1 MHSPFLDPL
10 GAMLDV
16 SLPLTLEERGEWG
29 DPRSDAAA
37 REAIAEYA
45 PYDNLPYCYSQGGG
59 AIASAASTT
68 GATSPLPPLLI
79 CAARND
85 PRVPCTQAL
94 RYVNRARHRSTPP
107 GVGADAAAG
116 PLLLHV
122 QSAAGHHGDGG
133 RFRRLEGFAME
144 WAFIM
149 YALQGEDTFP
159 NTL

>member
-1 MHSPFLDPL
+1 MHAPFLDPL
-10 GAMLDV
+10 GAMLDA

-29 DPRSDAAA
+29 DPKFDAAA
-37 REAIAEYA
+37 REAVAEYA
-45 PYDNLPYCYSQGGG
+45 PYDNLPYINSQDT
-59 AIASAASTT
+59 AAFASTVSTTSLASAV
-68 GATSPLPPLLI
+68 PPMLI

-94 RYVNRARHRSTPP
+94 RYVNRARRRSRSP
-107 GVGADAAAG
+107 GIGAQPAAG

-144 WAFIM
+144 WAFLIH
-149 YALQGEDTFP
+149 ALKAASR
-159 NTL
+159 